1 MIVLQTCI
9 GVCIGLNVLPACFD
23 SAFHG
28 SPHVCRRR
36 LWAGA
41 QVVTENAEAAA
52 ARAGVKTL
60 PSSSKDD
67 TRLILPPANRFAA
80 ALCAIIG
87 SSAPGTV
94 LANALLLSHHPL
106 VCHSAKGAASLWGG
120 IMRRAFGG
128 ATGMDVCLEDEAC
141 SASVT
146 SALVNAMQ
154 GDAMHDR

>member
-1 MIVLQTCI
+1 M
-9 GVCIGLNVLPACFD
+9 
-23 SAFHG
+23 
-28 SPHVCRRR
+28 
-36 LWAGA
+36 
-41 QVVTENAEAAA
+41 EATAA
-52 ARAGVKTL
+52 KEGIETL

-67 TRLILPPANRFAA
+67 TKFVLPPANRFAA

-106 VCHSAKGAASLWGG
+106 VCHSVKGAASLWGG

-128 ATGMDVCLEDEAC
+128 TAGMDVCLEDEAC

-146 SALVNAMQ
+146 TALVNAMQ
-154 GDAMHDR
+154 GDAKHDR

>member
-1 MIVLQTCI
+1 MC
-9 GVCIGLNVLPACFD
+9 
-23 SAFHG
+23 
-28 SPHVCRRR
+28 
-36 LWAGA
+36 AGA
-41 QVVTENAEAAA
+41 QVVSENAEAAA

-60 PSSSKDD
+60 PSSNMDHS
-67 TRLILPPANRFAA
+67 RLVLPPANRFAM

-106 VCHSAKGAASLWGG
+106 VCHSAKGAASLWRG

-128 ATGMDVCLEDEAC
+128 AAGMDVCLKDEAC

-146 SALVNAMQ
+146 ASLINAMQ
-154 GDAMHDR
+154 GDASHDR